1 MKVSHIVAV
10 GALMSLLGIP
20 LATLGEST
28 RYLCCAASSVL
39 RGFFKAEDA
48 NNVDA
53 ALMCWA
59 DDGMFV
65 NSRGQKRVGREQL
78 RPRGRERR
86 AGPHLCELADHFWLD
101 RLDRGNHGA
110 NIGLGSKGFQAPA
123 G

>member
-1 MKVSHIVAV
+1 MKISNIVAL

-20 LATLGEST
+20 LATLGENADP
-28 RYLCCAASSVL
+28 LSVL
-39 RGFFKAEDA
+39 RGFFEAEDA

-53 ALMCWA
+53 ALMYWA

-86 AGPHLCELADHFWLD
+86 AGPHLGELADHFWLD
-101 RLDRGNHGA
+101 RPDRGNHGA

>member
-1 MKVSHIVAV
+1 MKISNIVAL

-20 LATLGEST
+20 LSN
-28 RYLCCAASSVL
+28 YPCCAASL
-39 RGFFKAEDA
+39 KPRMLP
-48 NNVDA
+48 VDA
-53 ALMCWA
+53 ALMYWA

-78 RPRGRERR
+78 RPRGRERH
-86 AGPHLCELADHFWLD
+86 AGPHLGELADHFWLD
-101 RLDRGNHGA
+101 RLDRGSHGA